1 MVRKKEPNVVC
12 VYCIGQVRV
21 LGVEY
26 CRFIGAI
33 FRWREFIVLKY
44 GAVALNSSG
53 EVLRCHKDLKY
64 GPVAR
69 TKKCGARPAL
79 LTTNF
84 LVRLYYLRTG
94 SLQLFTEFLQ
104 IKDKTVNGIQT
115 EWSS

>member
-1 MVRKKEPNVVC
+1 M
-12 VYCIGQVRV
+12 RV

-33 FRWREFIVLKY
+33 FRWREFISLKY

-53 EVLRCHKDLKY
+53 AVLRVRCHKDIKY

-94 SLQLFTEFLQ
+94 SLKLFTEFLQ

-115 EWSS
+115 ELSS